1 MRRALQIHFGVALA
15 SVGILAAVNIFFVPG
30 FHWWALVAV
39 AWGVPLALHTAY
51 ALGLFGELFG
61 SKDR

>member
-1 MRRALQIHFGVALA
+1 MKRQALQIHFGVALA
-15 SVGILAAVNIFFVPG
+15 VIGILAAVNILFVPG

-51 ALGLFGELFG
+51 AMELFRSG
-61 SKDR
+61 DR